1 MVNLLTYSFLDDGGS
16 KGDGAPRPGVRDPSR
31 ARWNRLRPASALLW
45 ASLGLLA
52 LGCGPLIRHMRST
65 QKI

>member
-1 MVNLLTYSFLDDGGS
+1 MVNLLTYSFLDDGGNE
-16 KGDGAPRPGVRDPSR
+16 GDGAPPPSVHDPSR

-45 ASLGLLA
+45 ASLGPLA
-52 LGCGPLIRHMRST
+52 LGCGLLIRRMTST